1 MIIVCPSDEE
11 LLAVASG
18 DAPSSDLQSHLQE
31 CNRCVRRVDGLRLE
45 VKELQKVFASTE
57 HDPNPSPTPNVHRA
71 PASEAQTTSA
81 EPKMIGKY
89 LLVGTLGG
97 GGQASVYRAVHPTL
111 DEQVVIKL
119 SSRTLDEGDSAKNDR
134 LIAEGRILCQ
144 LKHPNIG
151 RVYDMDFY
159 ERRPYL
165 VMEYVRGR
173 ALDQYVRDR
182 SLSWQE
188 IAALVAKVARTLGA
202 AHRLGIVH
210 QDVKPQNIVIDESD
224 EPKLIDFGM
233 ARLNGAW
240 TDDRYQ
246 PLGGTINYMA
256 PEQARSDA
264 RRITGR
270 SDVFALGAVLY
281 FLITRVPPYTGA
293 TREESLAKAS
303 NCQFDRESLDKAEA
317 PARLK
322 QIAIKAMS
330 ASPED
335 RFASAEEMAESL
347 ESLDR
352 ARRRRRW
359 LVRALPVVMVL
370 AAAGATWWWW
380 PRSAPMP
387 PGGQFLITPDGQ
399 SSLDGNLP
407 LVTGEKL
414 KIEGRV
420 PRDSPTI
427 VFWVGS
433 GGQVFRMPVAQVHDP
448 DQFDHVFSPD
458 KNSATALS
466 GPAGTEFLL
475 MVSGR
480 DLGDPKKAE
489 ALQSQLQAYFADH
502 ALAELPPTGA
512 VLVDSTGVRAR
523 FLDGGQRSR
532 DPGGESAD
540 SCAGVSTP
548 LDGLSR
554 QLKDRGYFFV
564 GIAVAHQ
571 DRPQ

>member
-31 CNRCVRRVDGLRLE
+31 CTRCLRKVDGLRLE

-57 HDPNPSPTPNVHRA
+57 HDPNPSQPPTV
-71 PASEAQTTSA
+71 PAARPGA

-89 LLVGTLGG
+89 LVIAALGG

-111 DEQVVIKL
+111 NEQVVLKL
-119 SSRTLDEGDSAKNDR
+119 SSRRLDDRDSASNDR

-151 RVYDMDFY
+151 RVYDLDFFQS
-159 ERRPYL
+159 RPYL
-165 VMEYVRGR
+165 VMEYVSGR

-182 SLSWQE
+182 LLTWQE
-188 IAALVAKVARTLGA
+188 IGVLAAKVARTLGA

-210 QDVKPQNIVIDESD
+210 QDVKPQNIVIDEND

-240 TDDRYQ
+240 TDGRSQ
-246 PLGGTINYMA
+246 PMGGTINYMA
-256 PEQARSDA
+256 PEQARSET
-264 RRITGR
+264 RRITGQ
-270 SDVFALGAVLY
+270 SDLFALGAVVY
-281 FLITRVPPYTGA
+281 FLLTGKPPFAGA
-293 TREESLAKAS
+293 TRDESLANAA
-303 NCQFDRESLDKAEA
+303 NCRFDRESLEKAAA
-317 PARLK
+317 PPRLK
-322 QIAIKAMS
+322 QIALKAMS

-335 RFASAEEMAESL
+335 RFSSAEEMAQAL

-352 ARRRRRW
+352 AGRRRRLLGR
-359 LVRALPVVMVL
+359 VVPVVTLL
-370 AAAGATWWWW
+370 AALGAGWWWW
-380 PRSAPMP
+380 PRPAPMP
-387 PGGQFLITPDGQ
+387 PGGQLLVTPDGRGT
-399 SSLDGNLP
+399 LDGNLP
-407 LVTGEKL
+407 LITGEKV
-414 KIEGRV
+414 KIDGRV
-420 PRDSPTI
+420 PRDSPTV
-427 VFWVGS
+427 VFWIGS

-458 KNSATALS
+458 KNRATALS
-466 GPAGTEFLL
+466 GPAGTEFWL

-480 DLGDPKKAE
+480 DLHDPAKID
-489 ALQSQLQAYFADH
+489 ALQSQLQSFFADH

-512 VLVDSTGVRAR
+512 VLVDSTGARAR
-523 FLDGGQRSR
+523 FLDGGQRPR
-532 DPGGESAD
+532 DPGSESAD

-548 LDGLSR
+548 LDSLSR
-554 QLKDRGYFFV
+554 QLKDHGYFFT

-571 DRPQ
+571 DGQE